1 MNQKEL
7 NKYLKYMTSLSD
19 KDREALYSKANGFSF
34 SKEEVSRR
42 LKEPL
47 KRQDKSPYREI
58 ELSGWW
64 NDVFAPQATIT
75 KLTENNT
82 VNLGNGITM
91 KICKRKKKMEY
102 KEVSYKGEIRRRW
115 IQISSNNP
123 SNLCNEILYHRIV
136 EDMKNEGKEVTMEM
150 VQKIAETWENN
161 ITSHK

>member
-19 KDREALYSKANGFSF
+19 KDREVLYSKAKGFSF

-64 NDVFAPQATIT
+64 NDVFAPQVTIT
-75 KLTENNT
+75 KLTENNI

-91 KICKRKKKMEY
+91 KLSKRKKKMEY
-102 KEVSYKGEIRRRW
+102 KEVSYKGEIKRRW

-123 SNLCNEILYHRIV
+123 SNLCNEILYHHIV
-136 EDMKNEGKEVTMEM
+136 EDMKNDGKEVTFEQIKK
-150 VQKIAETWENN
+150 VAETWDKSFTSNN
-161 ITSHK
+161 